1 MGTARFHRLNQ
12 LEKMGQRARQAVDPD
27 HDQRVS
33 ALDLA
38 YQPRKDGTR
47 T

>member
-1 MGTARFHRLNQ
+1 MGAACFDRFDHLK
-12 LEKMGQRARQAVDPD
+12 KMRQRARQAVDPD